1 MHLTRTIY
9 HKILAVIIAALIT
22 VPAAAQ
28 QKNRR
33 GHDEGNMPVPCV
45 YNIKTAQYEQTI
57 EHFGASDAWSMQYI
71 GLWPEEQQKQIADWL
86 FSTENDATGK
96 PKGIGLSLWRMNLGA
111 GSTEQGNGSQINRG
125 TRTEC
130 LLQPDGEW
138 DWSRQQGQRRFLR
151 LAKDRGVARLLLF
164 CNSAPVHLTKNGLAT
179 NTGRGGDINL
189 KEECYDDFALF
200 MANAIQ
206 GIEKHDSVH
215 IDYMSPVNE
224 PDGHW
229 NWQGPKQEGSPAT
242 NREISRLARV
252 TSKVF
257 EQKELNTRIVLNES
271 SDLRCLLG
279 IYEAGWQ
286 RGNTISTL
294 FGKDS
299 TETCVKGLPHVADAV
314 LGHAYWTNTPVEEM
328 RRTRL
333 AVRDSARKYGIDY
346 WQSEVCIMSNDKEIG
361 GGGEYDFSM
370 RTALY
375 VARMIHYDL
384 VYGNA
389 CSWSWWRAAGGN
401 YKDGLL
407 RIYSSDRMR
416 TGYAV
421 DSKLLWAFGNYSRF
435 IRPGA
440 VRLTVEACD
449 RHGNDIAE
457 GDTQPYG
464 IMLSAYRN
472 KDGKMVA
479 VVINY
484 SEETKSIS
492 LNTDDAKRT
501 WRLYRTS
508 DIAMENLAPT
518 GMATTEITLPPRSI
532 TTLVEAK

>member
-1 MHLTRTIY
+1 
-9 HKILAVIIAALIT
+9 
-22 VPAAAQ
+22 
-28 QKNRR
+28 
-33 GHDEGNMPVPCV
+33 
-45 YNIKTAQYEQTI
+45 
-57 EHFGASDAWSMQYI
+57 
-71 GLWPEEQQKQIADWL
+71 
-86 FSTENDATGK
+86 
-96 PKGIGLSLWRMNLGA
+96 
-111 GSTEQGNGSQINRG
+111 
-125 TRTEC
+125 
-130 LLQPDGEW
+130 
-138 DWSRQQGQRRFLR
+138 
-151 LAKDRGVARLLLF
+151 
-164 CNSAPVHLTKNGLAT
+164 
-179 NTGRGGDINL
+179 
-189 KEECYDDFALF
+189 
-200 MANAIQ
+200 
-206 GIEKHDSVH
+206 
-215 IDYMSPVNE
+215 
-224 PDGHW
+224 
-229 NWQGPKQEGSPAT
+229 
-242 NREISRLARV
+242 
-252 TSKVF
+252 
-257 EQKELNTRIVLNES
+257 
-271 SDLRCLLG
+271 
-279 IYEAGWQ
+279 
-286 RGNTISTL
+286 
-294 FGKDS
+294 
-299 TETCVKGLPHVADAV
+299 
-314 LGHAYWTNTPVEEM
+314 
-328 RRTRL
+328 
-333 AVRDSARKYGIDY
+333 
-346 WQSEVCIMSNDKEIG
+346 MSNDKEIG